1 MNKKTV
7 VKEFV
12 KNGIG
17 IAVGAGTWIVT
28 EGICE
33 YYAPAG
39 TASAVR
45 KVMYKIGTRGL
56 CTVTSAVATDLTL
69 QELDKFET
77 GVKVLRSKKSKP
89 EMKVVEKEEA

>member
-28 EGICE
+28 ETICT
-33 YYAPAG
+33 AFCPPIDAANVAKMAWKVG
-39 TASAVR
+39 TYGVS
-45 KVMYKIGTRGL
+45 
-56 CTVTSAVATDLTL
+56 TVTSTVATDLTL
-69 QELDKFET
+69 QELNKFET
-77 GVKVLRSKKSKP
+77 GVKVLRSKKSEP
-89 EMKVVEKEEA
+89 EMKVVEEEA